1 MEEKTSMEELKEII
15 KKNLEKFTED
25 DINEENIENLYKL
38 VDIYKDLENVEYWK
52 KEEEDMRYYGD
63 NEYSRDFSGEYG
75 RQGMRGTGSYSRYR
89 GGRGLGRYRSDYGDE
104 MLEDMHESYGAYR
117 EGREQYNRGNY
128 GAEQDTMK
136 SLDYML
142 KSVKQFMNMLS
153 KDAGSEEEM
162 RMIKRTAQEIGD
174 M

>member
-1 MEEKTSMEELKEII
+1 
-15 KKNLEKFTED
+15 
-25 DINEENIENLYKL
+25 
-38 VDIYKDLENVEYWK
+38 
-52 KEEEDMRYYGD
+52 
-63 NEYSRDFSGEYG
+63 
-75 RQGMRGTGSYSRYR
+75 
-89 GGRGLGRYRSDYGDE
+89 
-104 MLEDMHESYGAYR
+104 MHESYGAYR

-142 KSVKQFMNMLS
+142 KSVKQFMQMLS